1 MLAGGD
7 VGDEVQ
13 FLGSAFT
20 IEHTQLIYIFAIVLF
35 LWFFYRYHLVA
46 KKWSRVM
53 EHWRTAI
60 RDGLKGTLL
69 VHQLIRRHDPT
80 ASEPEMTG
88 FGKKDG
94 VPRMAYK
101 RLIREGTFEDGNEF
115 DIDLR
120 YAFLLYLMAI
130 PWFVWKSNQF
140 ALQVFPRMFAWLTII
155 GIVVNMNWFKLSDAT
170 LWFLNRTVQ

>member
-1 MLAGGD
+1 
-7 VGDEVQ
+7 
-13 FLGSAFT
+13 
-20 IEHTQLIYIFAIVLF
+20 
-35 LWFFYRYHLVA
+35 
-46 KKWSRVM
+46 
-53 EHWRTAI
+53 
-60 RDGLKGTLL
+60 
-69 VHQLIRRHDPT
+69 
-80 ASEPEMTG
+80 MTG